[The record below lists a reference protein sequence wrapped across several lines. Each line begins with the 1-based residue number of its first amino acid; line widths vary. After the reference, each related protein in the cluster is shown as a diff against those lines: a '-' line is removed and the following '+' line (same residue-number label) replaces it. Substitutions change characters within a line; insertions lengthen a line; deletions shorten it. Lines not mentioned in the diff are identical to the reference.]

1 MKRLVGLDIGS
12 YGIKV
17 ISLKVGRKN
26 VKVKNFGYGSLSR
39 ESIVEGDIMDTN
51 LIEKRIRNI
60 YNDENIKN
68 KNLSISVAGRNIMY
82 KNIKVN
88 AVGKEDVRKTLEWE
102 LPNHIPYEKDNIYTD
117 YEVLNEQGGQTE
129 LLIIAAKKDVVNT
142 RINLLKGL
150 GLMPVVVDTAA
161 TSFQNAYETI
171 VGPIE
176 KTAFI
181 VDIGA
186 EKTSMSI
193 VSEGV
198 PRFIRELPHGGN
210 AYTNEIAKKL
220 GVNYE
225 NAEETKIG
233 QNNKED
239 VNIREYFDSINQNIA
254 SEIKRSM
261 RYVKGDSPIVID
273 KGIITGGASLT
284 PGLIEFLRNNLDVS
298 NVELFNPVDHLTI
311 PDEYQDEMD
320 KLGPALSVVT
330 GLALRKG

>member
-12 YGIKV
+12 YAIK
-17 ISLKVGRKN
+17 ILSLKVGRKN
-26 VKVKNFGYGSLSR
+26 VKVKKFGYGKLSR

-51 LIEKRIRNI
+51 LIEKRIRNV
-60 YNDENIKN
+60 YNEENVKN

-82 KNIKVN
+82 KNIKIN
-88 AVGKEDVRKTLEWE
+88 AVGKDDVKKTLEWE

-117 YEVLNEQGGQTE
+117 YEVLSEEGGQTE

-161 TSFQNAYETI
+161 TSVQNAYETL

-176 KTAFI
+176 DTAFI

-193 VSEGV
+193 VADGV

-210 AYTNEIAKKL
+210 AYTNEIAKNL
-220 GVNYE
+220 GLNYE
-225 NAEETKIG
+225 SAEETKME
-233 QNNKED
+233 NNKNNVE
-239 VNIREYFDSINQNIA
+239 IHQYFDSINQNIA
-254 SEIKRSM
+254 SEIQKSM
-261 RYVKGDSPIVID
+261 RYVKADSPIVVN

-284 PGLIEFLRNNLDVS
+284 PGLLDYLRSNLDIS
-298 NVELFNPVDHLTI
+298 NIELFNPVEYLNI
-311 PDEYQDEMD
+311 PDEYQSEMEE
-320 KLGPALSVVT
+320 LGPSLSVVT